1 MEPSLTN
8 ILSAKSKVGSSQSQF
23 LVDETKIGAI
33 FDEQLLQK
41 INQVEHII
49 STEKQLEEMKLN
61 IKDKKVLQKERN
73 VKTAQLS
80 RDRKKLEVEYLRQ
93 DCIDMTKTLNMVRN
107 ALVAKGLSAD
117 ADLNFVFDQGSCQP
131 YQTHDS
137 QDYALKS
144 TNSFTS
150 NSGGESGSEKVS
162 AGESNQFSDVAN
174 KASLVN
180 RISKA
185 QKKLTRVSQKNT
197 CTEFENKSDLNKRD
211 KKSIG
216 KRQAQTNNEDS

>member
-1 MEPSLTN
+1 
-8 ILSAKSKVGSSQSQF
+8 
-23 LVDETKIGAI
+23 
-33 FDEQLLQK
+33 
-41 INQVEHII
+41 
-49 STEKQLEEMKLN
+49 MKHT

-93 DCIDMTKTLNMVRN
+93 GCIDMTKTLNMVRN
-107 ALVAKGLSAD
+107 VLSAKGLSND
-117 ADLNFVFDQGSCQP
+117 ADLSFLFDQSISQP
-131 YQTHDS
+131 YSTQDT

-162 AGESNQFSDVAN
+162 GEDFNEVAN
-174 KASLVN
+174 KPSLVN

-185 QKKLTRVSQKNT
+185 NKKLTRVNQKNM
-197 CTEFENKSDLNKRD
+197 CIENEN
-211 KKSIG
+211 
-216 KRQAQTNNEDS
+216 

>member
-1 MEPSLTN
+1 
-8 ILSAKSKVGSSQSQF
+8 
-23 LVDETKIGAI
+23 
-33 FDEQLLQK
+33 
-41 INQVEHII
+41 
-49 STEKQLEEMKLN
+49 MKHN

-93 DCIDMTKTLNMVRN
+93 DCIDLTKTLNMVRN
-107 ALVAKGLSAD
+107 ALVAKGLSTD
-117 ADLNFVFDQGSCQP
+117 ADLNFMFDQSSCQP
-131 YQTHDS
+131 YLDQ

-162 AGESNQFSDVAN
+162 AGEFNDVAN
-174 KASLVN
+174 KPSLVN

-197 CTEFENKSDLNKRD
+197 CTEDESKSDLNKRN

-216 KRQAQTNNEDS
+216 KR

>member
-1 MEPSLTN
+1 
-8 ILSAKSKVGSSQSQF
+8 
-23 LVDETKIGAI
+23 
-33 FDEQLLQK
+33 
-41 INQVEHII
+41 
-49 STEKQLEEMKLN
+49 MKHN

-107 ALVAKGLSAD
+107 ILSAKGLSND
-117 ADLNFVFDQGSCQP
+117 VDLNFIFDQSTCQP
-131 YQTHDS
+131 YQTQDQ

-162 AGESNQFSDVAN
+162 SGEFNDVAN
-174 KASLVN
+174 KTSLVN

-185 QKKLTRVSQKNT
+185 QKKLTRVSQKNM
-197 CTEFENKSDLNKRD
+197 CIEHEN
-211 KKSIG
+211 
-216 KRQAQTNNEDS
+216 